1 MKDIKGTTDCYS
13 KRFRRILMEVSKET
27 ENDLMKK
34 KKMHFSFVVSYKLK
48 FYTFACQSFFLNKQ
62 FLYIHILIKK

>member
-1 MKDIKGTTDCYS
+1 
-13 KRFRRILMEVSKET
+13 MEVSKET

-62 FLYIHILIKK
+62 FLYIHILIKKEKPAFSVSDSSSDE